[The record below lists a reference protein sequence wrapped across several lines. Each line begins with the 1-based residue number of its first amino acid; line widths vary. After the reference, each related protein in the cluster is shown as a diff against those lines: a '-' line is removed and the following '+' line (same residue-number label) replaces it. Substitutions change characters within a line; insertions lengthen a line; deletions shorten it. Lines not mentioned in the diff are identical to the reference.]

1 MQLLT
6 FVLVTDMAVGV
17 WFANAFQFKQMVVD
31 ELENDAKIS
40 GGWCGLDVIAKHI
53 YKEVGS
59 KVITMTL
66 IAQEFGF
73 IRI

>member
-1 MQLLT
+1 
-6 FVLVTDMAVGV
+6 
-17 WFANAFQFKQMVVD
+17 MVVD
-31 ELENDAKIS
+31 ELEIGVKNEAKIS

-53 YKEVGS
+53 YKEIGC
-59 KVITMTL
+59 KVIAMTL